1 MDWLQELEN
10 LVSLLSSVTTW
21 GEEEALTTRGEEEAL
36 TTQGGEEKLTTQ
48 GGEENLT
55 TQGGEENLTT
65 QGGEE
70 NLTTQ
75 GEEEEQRNQEDV
87 MDHTSLTTVDGYR
100 STDLQRSQNDEKPQ
114 KPHFETK
121 NLGGAQ
127 LPSEA
132 IHTPADFFQS
142 KLYLGLEDETR
153 ETVTEL
159 MSLCAELGVHC
170 TTAGSGSLRMFVRRY
185 VSVLN
190 VGRMRSLLGTEEWEM
205 RSVCWREVAM
215 KSTGMCVG
223 EEGWEEGDWRGY
235 VYYISNSRT
244 ANLGLLAP
252 FDNERRFDGDKS

>member
-21 GEEEALTTRGEEEAL
+21 GEEEALTTRGEEALTARGEEEALTTRGGEEAL
-36 TTQGGEEKLTTQ
+36 TTQGEEEVLTTRR
-48 GGEENLT
+48 EEA
-55 TQGGEENLTT
+55 LTT

-75 GEEEEQRNQEDV
+75 GEEEKQRNQEDV
-87 MDHTSLTTVDGYR
+87 MDHTSLTTVDGDR

-114 KPHFETK
+114 KSHSETK

-142 KLYLGLEDETR
+142 KLYLGLEDTMR

-170 TTAGSGSLRMFVRRY
+170 TTAGSGSLRMFVQRY
-185 VSVLN
+185 VSVLDM
-190 VGRMRSLLGTEEWEM
+190 GRMRSLLGTEDWEM
-205 RSVCWREVAM
+205 RSVCWREVAR
-215 KSTGMCVG
+215 KCTGVCVG
-223 EEGWEEGDWRGY
+223 EEGDVGGEEG
-235 VYYISNSRT
+235 
-244 ANLGLLAP
+244 
-252 FDNERRFDGDKS
+252 ERQGGGG